1 LSQVAEIFLLALFA
15 ACYPTL
21 LVAVTLMLFLPNPKR
36 LMFGYLLG
44 AYTMGIGLGVV
55 IVYSLQD
62 SGFENISHHSISPA
76 QDLAFGVIL
85 LIVASVLRGGY
96 DERLA
101 ERRRQRKE
109 RKRKG
114 DARGSEPWAQRM
126 LGRGSP
132 RVTYAV
138 GVALSFPGVAY
149 LSALHRIAALEAPVA
164 PTVALVIAICLIQQ
178 LLLELPLLGYV
189 FAPER
194 TQELVRLFRAWLSR
208 NGRRAALYG
217 TTGLGLFLVVRGVI
231 ELL

>member
-1 LSQVAEIFLLALFA
+1 
-15 ACYPTL
+15 
-21 LVAVTLMLFLPNPKR
+21 
-36 LMFGYLLG
+36 
-44 AYTMGIGLGVV
+44 MGIGLGLV

-62 SGFENISHHSISPA
+62 SGFEQVSHHSISPGEDIA
-76 QDLAFGVIL
+76 VGLIL

-96 DERLA
+96 DERLG
-101 ERRRQRKE
+101 ERRRRRKE
-109 RKRKG
+109 QKHHQ
-114 DARGSEPWAQRM
+114 DEESEPWTQRM
-126 LGRGSP
+126 LGRGSA

-149 LSALHRIAALEAPVA
+149 LSALHRISALEAAVA
-164 PTVALVIAICLIQQ
+164 PTVALVVAICLIQQ